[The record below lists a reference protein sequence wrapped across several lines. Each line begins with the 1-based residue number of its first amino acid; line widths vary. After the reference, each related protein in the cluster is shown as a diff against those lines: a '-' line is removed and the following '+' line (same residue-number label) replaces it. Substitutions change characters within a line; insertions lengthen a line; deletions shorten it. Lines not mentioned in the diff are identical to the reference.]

1 VAVAGF
7 CGAVDP
13 ALRPGDLVV
22 ATEARAAWGRVICPS
37 AGLISAALRNR
48 GLRCRLGSL
57 LSIDHVARR
66 DERRRRRDRGVLAVD
81 MESAWLLDA
90 AGDRPVAVLRAV
102 VDDADH
108 GIVSTRTPA
117 RALRALAALR
127 CAAPVLGAW
136 AAAAGD
142 RQALL
147 ASPRSFCAGVE
158 RAIEVV
164 NRALDRFGPPVYVRK
179 QIVHNS
185 HVVSELEE
193 RGAVFVGEVS
203 EVPPGC
209 VVVFSAHGVAP
220 GVREE
225 AARRSLR
232 VIDATCP
239 LVGKVHAEARR
250 FAADGRTI
258 LLIGHH
264 GHEEVEGTTGEA
276 PDAVRLVQGVGD
288 VAGLE
293 VEDPERLAYL
303 TQTTLSL
310 DETDEIVAALRERF
324 PALAAPPSED
334 ICYATQNR
342 QDALKAVA
350 PRCDAVLVVG
360 SANSSNSR
368 RLVEVSERLGTPA
381 HLIDD
386 ETDLDV
392 SWLAGRRRIGLTAGA
407 SASETLVDRV
417 IRALVGLGK
426 VEIMEET
433 VAEESVR
440 FQPPKG
446 VRAR

>member
-1 VAVAGF
+1 
-7 CGAVDP
+7 
-13 ALRPGDLVV
+13 
-22 ATEARAAWGRVICPS
+22 
-37 AGLISAALRNR
+37 
-48 GLRCRLGSL
+48 
-57 LSIDHVARR
+57 
-66 DERRRRRDRGVLAVD
+66 
-81 MESAWLLDA
+81 
-90 AGDRPVAVLRAV
+90 
-102 VDDADH
+102 
-108 GIVSTRTPA
+108 
-117 RALRALAALR
+117 
-127 CAAPVLGAW
+127 
-136 AAAAGD
+136 
-142 RQALL
+142 
-147 ASPRSFCAGVE
+147 
-158 RAIEVV
+158 
-164 NRALDRFGPPVYVRK
+164 
-179 QIVHNS
+179 
-185 HVVSELEE
+185 
-193 RGAVFVGEVS
+193 
-203 EVPPGC
+203 
-209 VVVFSAHGVAP
+209 
-220 GVREE
+220 
-225 AARRSLR
+225 
-232 VIDATCP
+232 
-239 LVGKVHAEARR
+239 
-250 FAADGRTI
+250 
-258 LLIGHH
+258 
-264 GHEEVEGTTGEA
+264 VEGTTGEA

-392 SWLAGRRRIGLTAGA
+392 SWLAGRWRIGLTAGA